1 MEAVL
6 KVMRS
11 GNSDV
16 VTIPAAWKRRRGI
29 KTGDMLRVS
38 ESPDG
43 DIILTP
49 IKEQTDQQ
57 IRDRLR
63 AIRKENSKYSK
74 LKNITIEE
82 MKDAAHD
89 RDR

>member
-57 IRDRLR
+57 VRDRLR
-63 AIRKENSKYSK
+63 AIRKENSKFSK
-74 LKNITIEE
+74 LKHITIEE

-89 RDR
+89 RD

>member
-1 MEAVL
+1 MDAVL

-29 KTGDMLRVS
+29 KTGDLLRVS

-43 DIILTP
+43 DIVLTP
-49 IKEQTDQQ
+49 INQKANPDVRE
-57 IRDRLR
+57 RLQ
-63 AIRKENSKYSK
+63 AIRKANSKFPK
-74 LKNITIEE
+74 LKTLTIDE

-89 RDR
+89 RD

>member
-1 MEAVL
+1 MDAVL

-11 GNSDV
+11 GNNDV

-29 KTGDMLRVS
+29 KTGDMLRAS

-49 IKEQTDQQ
+49 IKTDEGKNA
-57 IRDRLR
+57 RERLQ
-63 AIRKENSKYSK
+63 AMRKANAQFTAFKD
-74 LKNITIEE
+74 LTIDELQ
-82 MKDAAHD
+82 DAAHD
-89 RDR
+89 RD